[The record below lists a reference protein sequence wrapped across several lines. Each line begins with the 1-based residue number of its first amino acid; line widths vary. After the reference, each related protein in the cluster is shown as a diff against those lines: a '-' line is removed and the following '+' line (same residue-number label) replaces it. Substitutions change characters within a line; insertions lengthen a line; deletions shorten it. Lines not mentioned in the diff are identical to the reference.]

1 MGLNGRRSTG
11 LEPSPLT
18 FQHRRLKPIARI
30 VLQPIY
36 PILSRSMHTLILS
49 RRECRSTNEAN
60 NLNDRKRTRRGWN
73 SLSNRNETAM
83 RASTW
88 NYVYDDNRFVT
99 IVSFHDRSYISLI
112 GEQFISRKD
121 FSNERAATGSLSIS
135 RTNLFE

>member
-1 MGLNGRRSTG
+1 MDWNRV
-11 LEPSPLT
+11 
-18 FQHRRLKPIARI
+18 QHRACRRLKPIARI
-30 VLQPIY
+30 VLQPIH
-36 PILSRSMHTLILS
+36 PILSQSMHTLILS

-135 RTNLFE
+135 RTDLFE

>member
-30 VLQPIY
+30 VLQPIH

-135 RTNLFE
+135 RTDLFE